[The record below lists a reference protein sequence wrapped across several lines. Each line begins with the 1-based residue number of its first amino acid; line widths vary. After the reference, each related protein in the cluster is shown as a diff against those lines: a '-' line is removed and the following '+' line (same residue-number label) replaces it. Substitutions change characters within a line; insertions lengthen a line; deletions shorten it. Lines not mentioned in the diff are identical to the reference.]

1 MENRRAR
8 ILTINGG
15 SSSIKVG
22 VFEHGARPRRI
33 LTGGIDRIGK
43 ASARFRI
50 RCSDQR
56 LLVDRLVHAPDQDAA
71 AEIVIGWL
79 VEWTAGTNL
88 AAIGHRV
95 VHGGADYVGEQLI
108 DDRVL
113 KAVRSFVP
121 FDREHLP
128 SEIRLMEVFRESFPD
143 VPQVACF
150 DTAFHHAMPEPAQ
163 VLPIPRRYREKGV
176 RRYGFHGLSCAFLI
190 EELGRRASKSVAD
203 GKVIL
208 AHLGNGASLT
218 ALRGGKSRDTSM
230 GFTPTGGFPMG
241 TRSGD
246 LDPGLLWYLSRSEGM
261 SGDDLNRML
270 NFESGLLGISETS
283 GDMEDLLACEAS
295 DSRSALA
302 ITLFCYQVRKWIG
315 AFAAVLGGLDALV
328 FSAGIGENAGTVRA
342 RICEGLGFLGVTVD
356 PVANAANHEIISAP
370 ASGVSVWVIPT
381 DEELMIATLVGRT
394 LQLN

>member
-22 VFEHGARPRRI
+22 VFEPGARPRRI

-50 RCSDQR
+50 RCPDQR
-56 LLVDRLVHAPDQDAA
+56 PLVDRVVYAPDQGAA
-71 AEIVIGWL
+71 AEILIEWL
-79 VEWTAGTNL
+79 VEWITGTNL
-88 AAIGHRV
+88 AGIGHRV

-108 DDRVL
+108 DDSLL
-113 KAVRSFVP
+113 KTLRSFVP

-128 SEIRLMEVFRESFPD
+128 AEIRLIEIFRKGFPD

-163 VLPIPRRYREKGV
+163 MLPIPRRYRDKGV

-190 EELGRRASKSVAD
+190 EELGRRAGKSVAD

-208 AHLGNGASLT
+208 AHLGSGASLT
-218 ALRGGKSRDTSM
+218 ALCGGKSQDTSM

-283 GDMEDLLACEAS
+283 GDMEDLLACEAY
-295 DSRSALA
+295 DCRSALA
-302 ITLFCYQVRKWIG
+302 VTLFCYQVRKWIG

-356 PVANAANHEIISAP
+356 PVANAASHEIISAP
-370 ASGVSVWVIPT
+370 SSDVSVWVIPT
-381 DEELMIATLVGRT
+381 DEELMIATLVSRS